1 MPQTHDR
8 PSLNPTVEEEND
20 ALHAEPRSTESTAP
34 RNRISWPEI
43 CAQHESVLSSHLEM
57 LKVVQHNVSNDDA
70 LQMVAGMIEKTNRL
84 VTQFRVV
91 KKQFVNFEYVLCAE
105 ESLLP
110 LHEGNPVTEPGN
122 FRESSEKPTA
132 TSNEYRT
139 TSTSSSRDSSKRR
152 RSHSKERRKRPRV
165 DTDSMEVENES
176 TDTMPVGAV
185 QYQKRKRLDMMMP
198 GDDEDVRN
206 VTPVALETEDISE
219 EVQRRLEIK
228 EEQRRKRSS
237 KPEKRKRDSMAST
250 GSTSSPGGIAKP
262 KKKTKTERPQDGII
276 DVPWDTGRKKKFL
289 KAFDSEQ
296 GSDVG
301 SLEEQRRTKRQ
312 KRKSGTPP
320 VL

>member
-1 MPQTHDR
+1 MPQTDER
-8 PSLNPTVEEEND
+8 PSLNPTVEEANEE
-20 ALHAEPRSTESTAP
+20 LHAEPHTTESTAP
-34 RNRISWPEI
+34 RNQISWPEI
-43 CAQHESVLSSHLEM
+43 CAQHESVLSLHLEM
-57 LKVVQHNVSNDDA
+57 LNTVRNNASNGDA

-84 VTQFRVV
+84 MTQFRVV
-91 KKQFVNFEYVLCAE
+91 KKQLATDFEYVLCSE

-110 LHEGNPVTEPGN
+110 LHEGNRVTEPGN
-122 FRESSEKPTA
+122 FGASSEKPTA
-132 TSNEYRT
+132 TP

-152 RSHSKERRKRPRV
+152 RSHSKERRKRSRME
-165 DTDSMEVENES
+165 TDSMEVENES
-176 TDTMPVGAV
+176 TDTMPIGAV
-185 QYQKRKRLDMMMP
+185 QYQKRKRLDTMMSA
-198 GDDEDVRN
+198 DDEDVRN

-250 GSTSSPGGIAKP
+250 GSTSSPNGISKP
-262 KKKTKTERPQDGII
+262 KKKTKTERPQGGII
-276 DVPWDTGRKKKFL
+276 DVPWDTGRKKKIL
-289 KAFDSEQ
+289 KPFDSEQ

>member
-1 MPQTHDR
+1 M
-8 PSLNPTVEEEND
+8 LNTV
-20 ALHAEPRSTESTAP
+20 
-34 RNRISWPEI
+34 RNN
-43 CAQHESVLSSHLEM
+43 A
-57 LKVVQHNVSNDDA
+57 SNGDA

-84 VTQFRVV
+84 MTQFRVV
-91 KKQFVNFEYVLCAE
+91 KKHLI
-105 ESLLP
+105 SK
-110 LHEGNPVTEPGN
+110 PGK
-122 FRESSEKPTA
+122 FGESSEKPTA
-132 TSNEYRT
+132 TPNEYRT

-152 RSHSKERRKRPRV
+152 RSHSKERRKRSRME
-165 DTDSMEVENES
+165 TDSMEVENES

-185 QYQKRKRLDMMMP
+185 QYQKRKRLDTVMLA
-198 GDDEDVRN
+198 DDEDVRN

-250 GSTSSPGGIAKP
+250 GSTSSPNGISKP
-262 KKKTKTERPQDGII
+262 NKKTKTERPQDGII
-276 DVPWDTGRKKKFL
+276 DVPWDTGRRKKKIL
-289 KAFDSEQ
+289 KPFDSEQ

-301 SLEEQRRTKRQ
+301 SSEEQRRTKRQ